1 MNKMKNTVEI
11 FSKVNRPLIANQL
24 QKTPVKTGVFTV
36 LNPLTGD
43 TISGSLTKISNDTG
57 LTKSELRKIINN
69 NDIVPN
75 LGSPILR
82 FKNKKQSDD
91 FTKQIKDNINNNPP
105 VIKKSGNSLSLED
118 FIPFE
123 PNPLSIQ
130 LGEYVEYK
138 PPSIETDEL
147 NDFTEESKGKFVP
160 EGDMWKS
167 TKFNTINQTYIYEG
181 DYDDIDVLFDNIK
194 DLSDDL
200 VKGLNLNPLDKLR
213 FVYIGGNGQVLS
225 SSKYAYVTDVDN
237 ILPSVESTV
246 QAISNSWGISY
257 EEVIDDYGGI
267 REVQVFVARNP
278 TVGGR
283 GVQVNEKSKIY
294 TKKSIIRIKNKDDL
308 CLGRAIVCAIAK
320 RDKNPKY
327 SQIIAGRK
335 IQDELVNK
343 LYDDAGIEKSIGDI
357 NTIKQFEDYLDC
369 CITVINGDSFNSV
382 IYPDTKSKDY
392 QLKDFNIY
400 LYKSGNH
407 FDLIACNQVA
417 GFFGTNYYCHNC
429 KKTYSD
435 KNKHKCLFKC
445 NICCCT
451 DCDSN
456 IKIKD
461 NKWLPCKLCNRYF
474 PSQKCF
480 DNHHIP
486 DKNGLTICDKIF
498 KCQTCKKIFD
508 KKVFDM
514 NTHKCGD
521 TFCRNCKCVVGKEH
535 RCFMMPTPIK
545 TPSEKYIFFDF
556 EAKQETGTHIV
567 NYCIAEYF
575 DNPEPIE
582 FFDRNSFCEWLFDT
596 NKHKNYTVIAHNGKG
611 YDYQFILKWIYNH
624 TTYKPS
630 IVYAGSK
637 IMTMK
642 IKQGLNLR
650 FIDSINFLTMPLE
663 KFPKTFGISELK
675 KGYFPHFF
683 NTTENENYV
692 GPMPGLEYFRPDT
705 FKDDKR
711 KKFLEWYKEKVD
723 SNYVFD
729 MKKEMKEYCISDVD
743 ILRRCCIKFR
753 EIYLDIADID
763 PFKYTTIASV
773 CMAIF
778 KGHYIIDGFNDKYY
792 ELEGDD
798 DIESFE
804 KETREQVFEE
814 KKIAI
819 LTYEEQ
825 QFIRKSFFGGRTNAT
840 KLKYNFKEGEEGRYA
855 DITSLYPTVNYYD
868 KYPKGEPRTIL
879 NIDKSVK
886 QRLLNREFVGF
897 VDCYVIPP
905 KNLYFPVLAEKGQK
919 LLFNLENKRGVWS
932 TIELYKAID
941 MGYKIK
947 DVYKIMYFDDTIDDL
962 FKPYVSKFLKIKQEA
977 SGYPDWVE
985 NEEDKDK
992 YILQYKTEQ
1001 GIQLEKE
1008 KIEFNP
1014 GLRAIAKLCLNSLWG
1029 KFGMRLNM
1037 TKTEIIDDPAKYT
1050 SIMFDDKKYKNQDF
1064 YFISDDTTDD
1074 SRIEMRYQLQ
1084 DEYINLDYNTNLAIA
1099 SFTTSHAR
1107 LRLYQGLEKLNRQV
1121 LYHDTDSIIY
1131 VYNPDNPIH
1140 KELELGDNLGEW
1152 TDELEGGKM
1161 KGTFASG
1168 GPKNY
1173 SYEKHKGDKVS
1184 FETKI
1189 KGFNLTYE
1197 LVNDLYDDDGNK
1209 IRDGLNHQSVINVV
1223 NNRGEDDNNIKI
1235 DYSQIIRNKDK
1246 DLKTVQ
1252 SKKTYQFCY
1261 DKRHICEPDKYGNV
1275 DTLPFGHK
1283 LIK

>member
-1 MNKMKNTVEI
+1 MKSTVEI
-11 FSKVNRPLIANQL
+11 FDKVNRPLIANHL
-24 QKTPVKTGVFTV
+24 QKTPVKPRVYTV
-36 LNPLTGD
+36 LNPLSGD
-43 TISGSLTKISNDTG
+43 TITGSLQKISDDTG
-57 LTKSELRKIINN
+57 LTKSKLRKIIKNN
-69 NDIVPN
+69 ELIPN
-75 LGSPILR
+75 FNSPILR
-82 FKNKKQSDD
+82 FKNMKQSKE
-91 FTKQIKDNINNNPP
+91 FTDTIKLNIENKIEYEPKGNN
-105 VIKKSGNSLSLED
+105 LSLED

-123 PNPLSIQ
+123 PNPLALQ
-130 LGEYVEYK
+130 LGEYLEYK
-138 PPSIETDEL
+138 PPTIETDEL
-147 NDFTEESKGKFVP
+147 NEFTEETKGKFVA

-167 TKFNTINQTYIYEG
+167 TKFNTINQTFTYEG
-181 DYDDIDVLFDNIK
+181 DYDDIDILFDNVG
-194 DLSDDL
+194 DLSDNL
-200 VKGLNLNPLDKLR
+200 VNDLNLQPQDKVR

-225 SSKYAYVTDVDN
+225 SSKYSTVDN
-237 ILPSVESTV
+237 IDDILPSMETTV
-246 QAISNSWGISY
+246 AVISNSWGVSY
-257 EEVIDDYGGI
+257 EEIIDDYGGI
-267 REVQVFVARNP
+267 GEIQVFVARNP
-278 TVGGR
+278 TNNGR
-283 GVQVNEKSKIY
+283 GIQVNEKSKIY

-320 RDKNPKY
+320 KDNHPKY
-327 SQIIAGRK
+327 RQIIMGRK
-335 IQDELVNK
+335 IQDELTNK
-343 LYDDAGIEKSIGDI
+343 LYEDAKVEKSLG
-357 NTIKQFEDYLDC
+357 NLNKIKQFEKYLDC
-369 CITVINGDSFNSV
+369 CITVIDADSFNNV
-382 IYPDTKSKDY
+382 VYPDTSSSDY
-392 QLKDFNIY
+392 ELKDFNIY
-400 LYKSGNH
+400 LYSHNNH
-407 FDLIACNQVA
+407 YDLIACDKIA
-417 GFFGTNYYCHNC
+417 GFFGTNYFCQNC

-435 KNKHKCLFKC
+435 KNKHKCKFKC
-445 NICCCT
+445 NICACS

-461 NKWLPCKLCNRYF
+461 NNWLPCGCCNRYF
-474 PSQKCF
+474 PSEKCF
-480 DNHHIP
+480 ENHKKP
-486 DKNGLTICDKIF
+486 DKNGLSMCNKIF

-508 KKVFDM
+508 KKVFCM
-514 NTHKCGD
+514 ETHKCGD
-521 TFCRNCKCVVGKEH
+521 TYCKNCKCVVGANH

-545 TPSEKYIFFDF
+545 TPSENYIFFDF
-556 EAKQETGTHIV
+556 EARQETGTHIV

-575 DNPEPIE
+575 DDPEPIE
-582 FFDRNSFCEWLFDT
+582 FFDRDTFCEWLFDT
-596 NKHKNYTVIAHNGKG
+596 NKHKDYTVIAHNGKG
-611 YDYQFILKWIYNH
+611 YDYQFILKWIYNK

-650 FIDSINFLTMPLE
+650 FIDSLNFLTMPLE
-663 KFPKTFGISELK
+663 KFPKTFGLQELK

-683 NTTENENYV
+683 NTKENEDYV
-692 GPMPGLEYFRPDT
+692 GPMPGLEYFKPDT

-711 KKFLEWYKEKVD
+711 KKFLEWYQEKID
-723 SNYVFD
+723 SNYEWN
-729 MKKEMKEYCISDVD
+729 MKKEMREYCISDVD
-743 ILRRCCIKFR
+743 ILRRCCMKFR

-778 KGHYIIDGFNDKYY
+778 KGHYIVDGFNDDYY
-792 ELEGDD
+792 DLEGDKD
-798 DIESFE
+798 SIELYNE
-804 KETREQVFEE
+804 KIRNQVFEE

-840 KLKYNFKEGEEGRYA
+840 KLKYNFKDGEEGRYA

-868 KYPKGEPRTIL
+868 KYPKGEPKTIL
-879 NIDKSVK
+879 NVDDTIRD
-886 QRLLNREFVGF
+886 RLFNKEFVGF

-905 KNLYFPVLAEKGQK
+905 KNLYFPVLAEKGEK

-941 MGYKIK
+941 MGYKVK
-947 DVYKIMYFDDTIDDL
+947 DIYKIMYFDETIDDL

-985 NEEDKDK
+985 TDEDKDK

-1001 GIQLEKE
+1001 GIQLEKN
-1008 KIEFNP
+1008 KIEYNP

-1037 TKTEIIDDPAKYT
+1037 TKTEIIDNPAKYT
-1050 SIMFDDKKYKNQDF
+1050 SIMFDDEKYKDQDF
-1064 YFISDDTTDD
+1064 YFIGDDKNDD
-1074 SRIEMRYQLQ
+1074 SRIEMRYKLQ
-1084 DEYINLDYNTNLAIA
+1084 DKYIDLDYNTNLAIA

-1107 LRLYQGLEKLNRQV
+1107 LRLYEGLEKLNRQV
-1121 LYHDTDSIIY
+1121 LYHDTDSIVY
-1131 VYNPDNPIH
+1131 VYNKNNRLH

-1173 SYEKHKGDKVS
+1173 SYEKHKNGKVS

-1189 KGFNLTYE
+1189 KGFNLTYD
-1197 LVNDLYDDDGNK
+1197 LVNDVYDDDGNK

-1223 NNRGEDDNNIKI
+1223 NNRNEEGNNIKI
-1235 DYSQIIRNKDK
+1235 DYSQITRNKNK
-1246 DLKTVQ
+1246 ALTTVDAT
-1252 SKKTYQFCY
+1252 KTYQFCY
-1261 DKRHICEPDKYGNV
+1261 DKRHICEPDKYGNI